1 MRVTVR
7 RTGGFAGVTRTWEVD
22 TATLP
27 AARAAEIERLA
38 NELAAGSSQQAVADA
53 FVYEVIIDGKTM
65 AVEDAGPL
73 IEKLHPNIPTS

>member
-22 TATLP
+22 TAQLP
-27 AARAAEIERLA
+27 AARAAEIEQLA

-53 FVYEVIIDGKTM
+53 FVYEVTVDGETV

-73 IEKLHPNIPTS
+73 IESIAR